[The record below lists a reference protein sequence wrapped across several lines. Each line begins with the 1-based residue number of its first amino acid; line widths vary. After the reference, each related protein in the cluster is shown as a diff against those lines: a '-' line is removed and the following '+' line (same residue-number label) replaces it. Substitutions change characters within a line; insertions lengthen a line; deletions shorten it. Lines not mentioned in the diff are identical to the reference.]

1 MNLWKTVFVVFIAA
15 LQVSATSYNVKD
27 FGATG
32 DKRNYDDSAIQKAI
46 NVCTNGGG
54 GTVYFPSGNYLIG
67 NVIELKSNV
76 QIYLDTGAIL
86 WESPDSAVWR
96 NDEKKYL
103 FYAFEAKHFSIIGP
117 GTIHGT
123 GKPDLRRRSGVEE
136 PWPSFRVGLM
146 KFENCKDILLR
157 DITIKYS
164 SAWTLN
170 LTLCENVRI
179 DAVTIDNNF
188 YRVNT
193 DGIIPV
199 ASKNIM
205 ISNCRIRAGD
215 DCIVMKNPGRQSCEN
230 IVIDNCIL
238 ETVSTAIKIGTE
250 SFGDFRDIHIS
261 NCTIRNSGVG
271 IGIFIKD
278 GAMVERLTA
287 TNVSIETTDPD
298 LHTKSANKIAPLF
311 IDIEKRREDSP
322 IGRVRDIVFSDIQ
335 ISSDMGILIQGMP
348 VSLVENLTLSNIQF
362 RVTGARD
369 FQIRQ
374 KRIGGKRYTTS
385 VRDTLYIRKPS
396 YVTLAHVKGL
406 HVDNLSIA
414 VPNDV
419 AQQLSYSAFSGH
431 YLENAVLRDIMRLTG
446 ETITRPL
453 MTLENCKDVLVSN
466 SLVEDKSPIL
476 LELQGKETMDI
487 MLNMPKLKKIK
498 NKIVFKNNAPM
509 QALIR

>member
-1 MNLWKTVFVVFIAA
+1 MNLRKTVFVVFIAA
-15 LQVSATSYNVKD
+15 MQAFATSYNVKD

-32 DKRNYDDSAIQKAI
+32 DKKNYDDSAIQKAI

-76 QIYLDTGAIL
+76 QIYLDTGAVL

-103 FYAFEAKHFSIIGP
+103 FYAQEAKHFSIIGP
-117 GTIHGT
+117 GTIHGS
-123 GKPDLRRRSGVEE
+123 GKADLRRRSGVEE
-136 PWPSFRVGLM
+136 PWPSFRVGIM

-164 SAWTLN
+164 SIWTLN
-170 LTLCENVRI
+170 LTQCENVRI
-179 DAVTIDNNF
+179 DAVTINNNF

-193 DGIIPV
+193 DGIVPV
-199 ASKNIM
+199 SSKNVM
-205 ISNCRIRAGD
+205 ISNCTIIAGD
-215 DCIVMKNPGRQSCEN
+215 DCIVMKSPGRKSCEN
-230 IVIDNCIL
+230 IVINNCVL

-250 SFGDFRDIHIS
+250 SFGDFRDIHIT
-261 NCTIRNSGVG
+261 NCTIRNSGIG

-278 GAMVERLTA
+278 GAMVERLTVS
-287 TNVSIETTDPD
+287 NVSIETTDPD

-322 IGRVRDIVFSDIQ
+322 IGRVRDIIFSDIQ
-335 ISSDMGILIQGMP
+335 ISSDMGILMQGMP
-348 VSLVENLTLSNIQF
+348 VSLIENLTLSNIHF
-362 RVTGARD
+362 RVNGARD

-374 KRIGGKRYTTS
+374 KRIGGKRYTKS

-419 AQQLSYSAFSGH
+419 AQRLSYSAFSGH
-431 YLENAVLRDIMRLTG
+431 YLENAVLRDIIRLTG
-446 ETITRPL
+446 ETITSPL